1 MKHIEGEPNAF
12 YSEFHYRSASQP
24 HHSTM
29 QGDSIFR
36 DPLPS
41 ISPLSY
47 PLQLQNY
54 MTSPDRGDLVPSPR
68 IPLSGSPGELRRFPG
83 SSPSLHRPTPLGQQL
98 QKQAGRGSAQG
109 SRNSIQGSR
118 ASISALGSKTS
129 FSGSRNS
136 FLSSNNTMSRDEM
149 RNSGSFLTGHRT
161 MSEEEASGSQQSF
174 RPLIKQTSLDMVP
187 TRESPVQLP
196 ARFTEGGTDLVS
208 LTCISNPV
216 ALQGEEVGREGEGRE
231 DGDGV
236 DENDLRKDP
245 LLPVMA
251 STPANQDAEDLPT
264 KEERQQQMVD
274 GSWKANESL
283 DSAAFASSQRKGNKN
298 LRMLTSLSTGKE
310 EDEGESTVS
319 ELEASS
325 SSVGT
330 AVGRRDGGNDRSASN
345 GKREKDSNK
354 PGAEKPRSKPM
365 SRLEKLTSLDYLRSS
380 IRRSLKKKRVSFLSR
395 TPDSTP
401 KAKKKTPPCTLPE
414 VEPDLEPDPLTF
426 SNQGAFDTEEPAI
439 SPRIHTPSPLSP
451 DFEAVDEYPQ
461 RYADDFSHPDIYPE
475 THPLRHPYPGR
486 GGGSAGTRMRGYSDM
501 PMFAPQLSQPTY
513 YQSAPHYPQPS
524 YPQLSQQYI
533 PQSYAQPQ
541 PPQQQQPSFVV
552 SPVHR
557 SLGGGP
563 MAPLQQHQLHPSA
576 HPSEYYGRRYTDSVV
591 GGSGS
596 RGRPVLGNRENSAPG
611 LNHELLSTDPRS
623 RGNQARSPDAYT
635 DTSNMSGQYDR
646 AQSPDR
652 FTETSVI
659 SDIRAQSPDIYTSLQ
674 AHDSYLDAPHRFRA
688 IPTSP
693 DDRPSSPQY
702 QAGHPSSPQHQAGY
716 PSSPQYQAGYPSSP
730 QYQGGYPMQGAVG
743 HYGERPVKTQPN
755 SHYTE
760 RSMESQPTGSS
771 YRRNS
776 IDNQPGHYKERSIDG
791 PTTGGGGGGQGR
803 RSSVDNQPPSASRGR
818 RSSIEIASHI
828 RRSSIDNQPP
838 VAGNY
843 ARHSIDNQPPS
854 AGHSRRS
861 STDNQPQSAGNFRR
875 TSAENHPGV
884 QFRERTGF
892 QPILEPGPY
901 QNRMEVGGGWQHS
914 QREEQYGMG
923 PQHHQYGETGAPGWG
938 YEGMGDV
945 GRSPEPME
953 RPVDSGTNT
962 AKAKVSWNNEII
974 EHLRTPSD
982 SSDHY
987 DL

>member
-1 MKHIEGEPNAF
+1 
-12 YSEFHYRSASQP
+12 
-24 HHSTM
+24 
-29 QGDSIFR
+29 
-36 DPLPS
+36 
-41 ISPLSY
+41 
-47 PLQLQNY
+47 
-54 MTSPDRGDLVPSPR
+54 
-68 IPLSGSPGELRRFPG
+68 
-83 SSPSLHRPTPLGQQL
+83 
-98 QKQAGRGSAQG
+98 
-109 SRNSIQGSR
+109 
-118 ASISALGSKTS
+118 
-129 FSGSRNS
+129 
-136 FLSSNNTMSRDEM
+136 MSRDEM

-216 ALQGEEVGREGEGRE
+216 ALQGEEGERQGEGRE

-245 LLPVMA
+245 LFPVMA
-251 STPANQDAEDLPT
+251 STPANQGAEDLPT

-274 GSWKANESL
+274 GSRKTNESL

-330 AVGRRDGGNDRSASN
+330 AVGRRDGGNIRSAGN
-345 GKREKDSNK
+345 GRREKDSNK

-401 KAKKKTPPCTLPE
+401 KAKKKTPPRTLPE
-414 VEPDLEPDPLTF
+414 VEPDFEPDPLTF

-461 RYADDFSHPDIYPE
+461 RYADDFYHPDIHPDIYPE

-486 GGGSAGTRMRGYSDM
+486 GGGAAGTRMRGYSDM

-541 PPQQQQPSFVV
+541 PQQPSFMV

-576 HPSEYYGRRYTDSVV
+576 HSSEYHGRRYTDSVV

-611 LNHELLSTDPRS
+611 QNRERLSTDSRS
-623 RGNQARSPDAYT
+623 RENQARSPDAYT
-635 DTSNMSGQYDR
+635 DTSNVSGQYDR

-674 AHDSYLDAPHRFRA
+674 AHNSYLDAPHRFRA
-688 IPTSP
+688 ILTSP

-702 QAGHPSSPQHQAGY
+702 QAGHPSSLQYQAGHPSSLQY
-716 PSSPQYQAGYPSSP
+716 QAGHPSSLQYQAGHPSSPQYQAGH
-730 QYQGGYPMQGAVG
+730 PMQGAVG
-743 HYGERPVKTQPN
+743 RYGERPVKTQPN

-776 IDNQPGHYKERSIDG
+776 IDNQPGHYRERSIDG

-803 RSSVDNQPPSASRGR
+803 RSSIDNQPPSASRGR

-828 RRSSIDNQPP
+828 RPSSIDNQPPVAGNYARHSIDNQPPSAGHSRRSSIDNQPP

-861 STDNQPQSAGNFRR
+861 STDNHPQSAGNFRR
-875 TSAENHPGV
+875 TSAENHPGA
-884 QFRERTGF
+884 QYRERTGF

-923 PQHHQYGETGAPGWG
+923 PQHHQYGGTGAPGWG
-938 YEGMGDV
+938 HEGMGDV